1 MLSHSFGFSS
11 VVLLGYL
18 CLSLR
23 TNYTG
28 HERENTPE
36 RESGPVATLTQ
47 KRSKCHWQTRRFL
60 SHESDGRFCDG
71 TWGRL
76 SQRPPKMHRSAN
88 AVGRRAFR
96 WEFNP
101 PLHNGS
107 SDGKKKNHETQSNYF
122 FVVPC
127 PQYVHFKL
135 CLHRRSNAHWEN
147 VPCKTGPDSLA
158 ESSSSPLPRWPP
170 FTLCVSP
177 FVIYAHSS
185 LRRWG
190 KKCSKFPGEE
200 GQRFLNNVSVGDGMS
215 EEMKQ
220 RKVGF

>member
-1 MLSHSFGFSS
+1 MLSHCFGFSS

-18 CLSLR
+18 CPSLR

-71 TWGRL
+71 TWGQL

-96 WEFNP
+96 WEFTP

-107 SDGKKKNHETQSNYF
+107 SDGKNEPQRNNF
-122 FVVPC
+122 FCCSMPTIC
-127 PQYVHFKL
+127 SFKTEL
-135 CLHRRSNAHWEN
+135 CCLHRPSNAHWEN

-158 ESSSSPLPRWPP
+158 EFSSSPLPCWPP
-170 FTLCVSP
+170 FTLCVSS
-177 FVIYAHSS
+177 IYYLCA
-185 LRRWG
+185 L
-190 KKCSKFPGEE
+190 
-200 GQRFLNNVSVGDGMS
+200 LS
-215 EEMKQ
+215 EKMRKEM
-220 RKVGF
+220 F